1 MAETTVQQVMDARLL
16 AIFRG
21 DYGGH
26 WRDWAEALIAGGV
39 TILEVT
45 LNSPGVLNAI
55 THLRADLRERALVGA
70 GTALTAEDARMA
82 IGAGAAFVVA
92 PDTDEDV
99 VEVCRARDVLCIPGA
114 YTPTEIKRAHKL
126 GAPLVKL
133 FPVPTIDYLRAV
145 RGPLP
150 HIPLMVT
157 GGVTAE
163 NAAALL
169 KAGASALGVGGYLT
183 DPSLSLTEVT
193 ARAHKLT
200 EIVRSA
206 SRVPVSA

>member
-1 MAETTVQQVMDARLL
+1 MAETTFQRLMDARLVT
-16 AIFRG
+16 IFRG
-21 DYGGH
+21 DYTGH
-26 WRDWAEALIAGGV
+26 WHDWAEALIAGGV

-55 THLRADLRERALVGA
+55 THLRAELGERALVGA

-92 PDTDEDV
+92 PDTDEAV
-99 VEVCRARDVLCIPGA
+99 VEVCLARDVLCIPGA

-126 GAPLVKL
+126 GVPLVKL
-133 FPVPTIDYLRAV
+133 FPVPTVDYLRAV

-157 GGVTAE
+157 GGVTVD

-169 KAGASALGVGGYLT
+169 QAGASAVGVGGYLT
-183 DPSLSLTEVT
+183 DPKLNLAEVT
-193 ARAHKLT
+193 MRAQKLT
-200 EIVRSA
+200 EIVRSV
-206 SRVPVSA
+206 SRVTVPA